1 MRKLK
6 QIDELLSVIEKHLTT
21 LSQKTNNN
29 EIGILA
35 DCVLALADAVRDLHK
50 IEE

>member
-6 QIDELLSVIEKHLTT
+6 QISELLSVIEKHLTT
-21 LSQKTNNN
+21 LLNNTKN
-29 EIGILA
+29 KDVNILA
-35 DCVLALADAVRDLHK
+35 DCVLGLADAVRDLHK